1 VIIDLDSGEIIEGGF
16 PADIG
21 DLRASSQPHTLFVL
35 WENGTMRTLDTRTM
49 ELGDVVYRTP
59 TRPFAVAD
67 NADGSRVLAIA
78 GEEGSSVPMSYLF
91 DGTSGEL
98 LAKGL
103 EAQHVA
109 AISPAGDVIA
119 GDNTRVAQYSGDDL
133 ALTQSIPNLSGAQ
146 SLTIDAAGRTLLVK
160 ANASSGASI
169 VDIATRRQLA
179 EAIPVQGPGSI
190 WLSTDGSTV
199 FLPGNDGM
207 VEWSLDP
214 AEQFEAA
221 CHIAGRELT
230 DAEWS
235 TFLAMLGPRVE
246 TCAGV
251 LG

>member
-1 VIIDLDSGEIIEGGF
+1 LTSF
-16 PADIG
+16 
-21 DLRASSQPHTLFVL
+21 
-35 WENGTMRTLDTRTM
+35 
-49 ELGDVVYRTP
+49 
-59 TRPFAVAD
+59 
-67 NADGSRVLAIA
+67 
-78 GEEGSSVPMSYLF
+78 LF
-91 DGTSGEL
+91 DGTTGEL
-98 LAKGL
+98 LAEGL

-119 GDNTRVAQYSGDDL
+119 GDNTRVAQFSGDDL
-133 ALTQSIPNLSGAQ
+133 ALTQSIPNLTGAW
-146 SLTIDAAGRTLLVK
+146 SLNIDAAGRSLLVRG
-160 ANASSGASI
+160 SSGASI
-169 VDIATRRQLA
+169 VDIPTRRQLA

-190 WLSTDGSTV
+190 WLARDGSTA

-221 CHIAGRELT
+221 CSIAGRELT